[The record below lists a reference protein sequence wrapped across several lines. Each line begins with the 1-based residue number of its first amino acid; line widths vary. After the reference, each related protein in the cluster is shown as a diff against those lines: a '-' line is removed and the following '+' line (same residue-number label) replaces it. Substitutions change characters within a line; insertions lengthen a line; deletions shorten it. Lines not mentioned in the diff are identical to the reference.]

1 MIKLDIKSQ
10 LPTAIK
16 WTNEHSKQLGFSIAQ
31 ALTATSKGIN
41 QIPESKNKSIVSDIR
56 RLSEQKL
63 DRPKKQTSTGWFAT
77 TANKRTL
84 TTVISP
90 KNKPWDRSPYIEG
103 LIKGGDRP
111 SKWIENT
118 ARKLGRLPS
127 NIDLV
132 PTHNVK
138 RDNKYGNP
146 KRTQI
151 KRAFDQVG
159 SGKTFIGKP
168 EGTQRPIGIYQVKGT
183 SMKALFIAK
192 PSTSYPAPFANLE
205 KKAMARANNVFGKYL
220 RMRLEANV
228 KANIKAGRADLRTGL
243 F

>member
-1 MIKLDIKSQ
+1 MIKLDIKSE

-63 DRPKKQTSTGWFAT
+63 DLPKKQTSTGWFAT

-90 KNKPWDRSPYIEG
+90 KNQPWDRSPYIEG

-132 PTHNVK
+132 PTYNTP
-138 RDNKYGNP
+138 RDKFGNP
-146 KRTQI
+146 RRGFVK
-151 KRAFDQVG
+151 KAFDKVG
-159 SGKTFIGKP
+159 IGKTIIGRP
-168 EGTQRPIGIYQVKGT
+168 EGTARPVGIYQVKGT
-183 SMKALFIAK
+183 SLQALFIGQS
-192 PSTSYPAPFANLE
+192 STSYPAPFSNLE
-205 KKAMARANNVFGKYL
+205 KKAFARANNVFGKYL

-228 KANIKAGRADLRTGL
+228 KANIKAGRADLRTGI

>member
-1 MIKLDIKSQ
+1 M
-10 LPTAIK
+10 
-16 WTNEHSKQLGFSIAQ
+16 
-31 ALTATSKGIN
+31 
-41 QIPESKNKSIVSDIR
+41 
-56 RLSEQKL
+56 
-63 DRPKKQTSTGWFAT
+63 
-77 TANKRTL
+77 
-84 TTVISP
+84 
-90 KNKPWDRSPYIEG
+90 
-103 LIKGGDRP
+103 
-111 SKWIENT
+111 
-118 ARKLGRLPS
+118 PS

-183 SMKALFIAK
+183 SMKALFIGQA
-192 PSTSYPAPFANLE
+192 STSYPAPFANLE

-228 KANIKAGRADLRTGL
+228 KANIKAGRAD
-243 F
+243 